1 MNGQDLSITIPIAS
15 EFRTQAEQIAAG
27 REQVYWKTIALLA
40 VTEYLQW
47 QGYEVR
53 SGFVDRVL
61 TDDVYVAGVGRVG
74 CLQVKGGEAFEL
86 PEDVQQ
92 GRVGTVVLSCAEKQ
106 VRLWGF
112 LPLFD
117 PEDLPVQVEWNEVL
131 SLDAMVESFARIERG
146 SNEPQLQELE
156 PDEME
161 RLMLVAM
168 LERIYR
174 EEPSNRWG
182 IRAAQVLGEEGRE
195 VALSREAKLPQDLT
209 ERQDLAEQMMQ
220 RLVEIW
226 GDGGLV

>member
-27 REQVYWKTIALLA
+27 RDQVYWKTIALLA

-53 SGFVDRVL
+53 SDFIDRAL
-61 TDDVYVAGVGRVG
+61 TDDVWIAGVGRIG
-74 CLQVKGGEAFEL
+74 CFQVSGGERFEL
-86 PEDVQQ
+86 TEEMQQ
-92 GRVGTVVLSCAEKQ
+92 GRIGSIMLSCEEKQ

-117 PEDLPVQVEWNEVL
+117 PEDLPTEVEWSEVQ
-131 SLDAMVESFARIERG
+131 SLDVMVEYFARVERG
-146 SNEPQLQELE
+146 SLEPQVQELE
-156 PDEME
+156 PDEVE

-174 EEPSNRWG
+174 EEQPNRWG
-182 IRAAQVLGEEGRE
+182 IRAAAVLGEEGRE
-195 VALSREAKLPQDLT
+195 LVGTREAKLPKDLT
-209 ERQDLAEQMMQ
+209 ERQGLAERMMK
-220 RLVEIW
+220 RLAEVW
-226 GDGGLV
+226 GNE